1 MALEQFIEIPGIVGE
16 ASAPDVRGAI
26 PVLSW
31 SFAVQHPVS
40 PVVGGVPADGETD
53 GVGFS
58 GFRFI
63 KRVDST
69 TPLLLALCAKGV
81 ATAQAK
87 LVVRST
93 GHRDPRI
100 VVDLREVQVAEV
112 STGFEPGGV
121 DLVESVALRF
131 GRVWFG
137 GAVIDRR
144 GTSEQMNWFAWD
156 VGQGQPISAG

>member
-31 SFAVQHPVS
+31 TFGVS
-40 PVVGGVPADGETD
+40 RPADQSAGRAD
-53 GVGFS
+53 FS
-58 GFRFI
+58 GLRFT

-69 TPLLLALCAKGV
+69 TPLLLALCAQGV
-81 ATAQAK
+81 TTSQAK

-100 VVDLREVQVAEV
+100 IVDLRDVLVAEL
-112 STGFEPGGV
+112 TAAFEPSGPE
-121 DLVESVALRF
+121 LVETVQLRF

-144 GTSEQMNWFAWD
+144 GTGEQMNWFAWD
-156 VGQGQPISAG
+156 VAQNLPVAAGG

>member
-1 MALEQFIEIPGIVGE
+1 MALEQFIEIPGVLGE

-31 SFAVQHPVS
+31 TFAVQRHAVAEKS
-40 PVVGGVPADGETD
+40 ASASD
-53 GVGFS
+53 FS
-58 GFRFI
+58 AFRFT

-69 TPLLLALCAKGV
+69 TPLLLALCAQGLC
-81 ATAQAK
+81 TAQAR

-100 VVDLREVQVAEV
+100 VVDLREVLVVEIDA
-112 STGFEPGGV
+112 GFEPGSG
-121 DLVESVALRF
+121 DLVETVALHF
-131 GRVWFG
+131 EKVWFG

-144 GTSEQMNWFAWD
+144 GTGEQMNWFAWD
-156 VGQGQPISAG
+156 VAKSQPVAASG